1 MPKTVSATEAKNNFG
16 AVIEWTIQNKDDVVV
31 VKSRGEPKVVVMSF
45 AEYEKVKEIKDKE
58 RRRQILKELEA
69 LRAESLERNKDLT
82 PEEGDELAIRFSRE
96 LRESL
101 NRKMRSRFERSRV
114 PQ

>member
-16 AVIEWTIQNKDDVVV
+16 AVIEWATQNQGDVVV
-31 VKSRGEPKVVVMSF
+31 VKSHGEPKVVVMSF

-82 PEEGDELAIRFSRE
+82 PEEGDELAERFSQE
-96 LRESL
+96 LIEHL
-101 NRKMRSRFERSRV
+101 VRKGKVRFERDRA
-114 PQ
+114 PR